1 MYAETFFYYFYN
13 LNLHIMK
20 KIFLT
25 LVLFIS
31 LGVAAMAQCTVDVF
45 INGVKAGQ
53 ISLKVGQIAGG
64 SLSYK
69 KSVYKT
75 IDKLTI
81 QIQGKSVDG
90 GYYRKI
96 MVMGDD
102 EKPML
107 VASETAG
114 AVGQFA
120 LTDKSIIKRL
130 KSGKSITLYVE
141 KTPANTKSKE
151 AVSKVYL
158 GILTR
163 EK

>member
-1 MYAETFFYYFYN
+1 
-13 LNLHIMK
+13 MK
-20 KIFLT
+20 KLFLFI
-25 LVLFIS
+25 VLFFILGAIS
-31 LGVAAMAQCTVDVF
+31 FGQCTVDVF

-53 ISLKVGQIAGG
+53 ISLKANQTTGG
-64 SLSYK
+64 LSYK
-69 KSVYKT
+69 KSVYKN

-90 GYYRKI
+90 GYLRKV
-96 MVMGDD
+96 MVMGEG
-102 EKPML
+102 EKPL
-107 VASETAG
+107 FVSPETVG

-120 LTDKSIIKRL
+120 LTDKAIIKRL
-130 KSGKSITLYVE
+130 KSGKSVTLYVE

-158 GILTR
+158 GTLTR

>member
-1 MYAETFFYYFYN
+1 
-13 LNLHIMK
+13 MK
-20 KIFLT
+20 KFFLPFI
-25 LVLFIS
+25 LFLAVGS
-31 LGVAAMAQCTVDVF
+31 ATMAQCTVDIF

-53 ISLKVGQIAGG
+53 ISLKAGQTTGG

-69 KSVYKT
+69 KSTYKI

-130 KSGKSITLYVE
+130 KGGKSITLYVE

-158 GILTR
+158 GTLTR